1 MNDILLPRNNE
12 TISKLNFTFKVTRRA
27 ARASF
32 PSSLLGASEVAAV
45 TVRETE
51 ASAFRADFLSVD
63 QEVRAFCEKI

>member
-1 MNDILLPRNNE
+1 M
-12 TISKLNFTFKVTRRA
+12 TRRA

-63 QEVRAFCEKI
+63 LEVRTFLKINKMNGS